1 MRLSS
6 LKTVITTKQQKIL
19 HECENSPYYMYLFK
33 YHLLSV
39 LRIWEYSSTAR
50 FFNRLLFKLY
60 RLIFWK
66 EMFYVFL
73 FAPETDHH
81 SGHVISGRG
90 MIQKLVKTTRRE
102 WIRQTLL
109 ISLLRCKM
117 TFYRVQ
123 QENESAIVSSVAV
136 FSARVLIIFKPRKHW
151 KQFFQ
156 RDVWPPFSHHVI
168 ERYLLIT
175 LGKAGAAW
183 VRKLKELFKIC
194 NLLRFHQKMV
204 FSPNISVFN
213 PPNYSVFEM
222 LVVFF
227 ILFFASL
234 LKKVRLGHFHFL

>member
-1 MRLSS
+1 M
-6 LKTVITTKQQKIL
+6 KGNV
-19 HECENSPYYMYLFK
+19 
-33 YHLLSV
+33 
-39 LRIWEYSSTAR
+39 
-50 FFNRLLFKLY
+50 
-60 RLIFWK
+60 
-66 EMFYVFL
+66 YVFL

-109 ISLLRCKM
+109 ISLLPCKM

-136 FSARVLIIFKPRKHW
+136 FSARVLIIFKPRK
-151 KQFFQ
+151 QFFQ

-168 ERYLLIT
+168 ERYLLMT

-204 FSPNISVFN
+204 FSPKISVFN

-227 ILFFASL
+227 FILFFASL
-234 LKKVRLGHFHFL
+234 LKKVRHFHLL

>member
-6 LKTVITTKQQKIL
+6 LKTVITTKQQKSL

-109 ISLLRCKM
+109 ISLHRCKM

-136 FSARVLIIFKPRKHW
+136 FSARVLIIFKPRK
-151 KQFFQ
+151 QFFQ

-175 LGKAGAAW
+175 LGKAGGG
-183 VRKLKELFKIC
+183 LGQKIK
-194 NLLRFHQKMV
+194 RA
-204 FSPNISVFN
+204 I
-213 PPNYSVFEM
+213 
-222 LVVFF
+222 
-227 ILFFASL
+227 
-234 LKKVRLGHFHFL
+234 